1 MESMKTAV
9 SAYQAVQVDAAVLGA
24 SPHELIKK
32 LLSKAI
38 ESTEEAKK
46 LILVKDI
53 EGKSVHIKIAL
64 TIIADGL
71 RASLDM
77 SAGGEIAE
85 NLDKLYGYM
94 LQCLMTAHAQNDA
107 APLDEVAALLRE
119 LLSGWSAIKP

>member
-1 MESMKTAV
+1 MESMKSAV
-9 SAYQAVQVDAAVLGA
+9 NAYQAVQVDAAVLGA
-24 SPHELIKK
+24 SPHELITK

-46 LILVKDI
+46 LILEKDI

-77 SAGGEIAE
+77 SVDGEIAG
-85 NLDKLYGYM
+85 NLDRLYEYM
-94 LQCLMTAHAQNDA
+94 LQRLMTAHAQNET
-107 APLDEVAALLRE
+107 APLDEVASLLRE
-119 LLSGWSAIKP
+119 LKSGWSAIKP